1 MMPISSAEKL
11 SAVMMFVVAISP
23 RPKRILDV
31 GMGCGTYGMLCR
43 AYLEMSNSGR
53 YERGDWETQLIGVE
67 VFEPYR
73 NPMWAFAYD
82 EVHVGDA
89 VKLVPT
95 LGSFDLVLLCD
106 ILEHLPKEVGKT
118 FLDDVLSRSSYV
130 IVSSPCGHTE
140 QEAIFGNE
148 AERHVSGWSKRDFRG
163 CHVAYRSCG
172 TGFVA
177 LLSRGALP
185 KGVTRL
191 GRIWT
196 LIKIRLIRIGPASLY
211 RFYKAVK
218 SRLLAKREAGRN

>member
-1 MMPISSAEKL
+1 MPISSAEKL

-95 LGSFDLVLLCD
+95 L
-106 ILEHLPKEVGKT
+106 T

-211 RFYKAVK
+211 RLYKAIK
-218 SRLLAKREAGRN
+218 SRLLAKREARRN